1 MTERFPFIGR
11 QAEMEKVEKSLLDW
25 GTTQCLF
32 VYSEDGGIGKTR
44 LLQEIYAKYS
54 GPDYIEKRLLIVPMI
69 DFDDRSVNSR
79 GTLQRKM
86 VSELGDEKFTSY
98 LRRMIDWRK
107 LEAAGVSLQRL
118 EEESQQVRKEF
129 QNCLNRIASTQRIA
143 FLLDTTDKVD
153 GSEIW
158 NFLRTILAESQNMVI
173 IISGRNAKDI
183 YQEYFQTAKFR
194 QVLVPLRPFSSD
206 ESDHYLQIKRLHI
219 KQVFQEETVE
229 KVKLL
234 SKGIPILFD
243 LALERLA
250 QDDRF
255 AEFLDSKPNLYFENL
270 SSENRSESEKI
281 MVSYL
286 ADQRSELTELV
297 LLLAHVYPANR
308 NMLLDLLRLDSLS
321 DVDALLEKALS
332 TVYVK
337 RLPGGRI
344 SLHDEMC
351 RMVNEHVWPIC
362 DPDHYLRK
370 QYSQKAV
377 TFFGKDIQFLLRQM
391 EKEKLSENP
400 SSLETSIALDN
411 LTRRKD
417 NAQIEY
423 LRHLLVV
430 DIEQGVE
437 YYIKT
442 AEDARKVHR
451 LRFAQRL
458 GVCIQAVDA
467 ALDGDKKYK
476 VEISRLKQVID
487 SGYQAVPQVK
497 QALLN
502 LLALNPDAP
511 EKKLEILNLLGR
523 CEELSG
529 NYELA
534 IAYEQEV
541 LTRLNRTEEVVRV
554 LNYLGYIHRL
564 KGDWRKAREYYE
576 QALEN
581 AQQSAKIPQNAV
593 ANIYNN
599 LAYVVCLAGNYVE
612 AQEYCLEAIR
622 IWELLGAASP
632 LGRGYL
638 TRAIIYRDGGN
649 YEEANPYFKKAIEIF
664 KKSEEPDDSKNLVG
678 AYFDYAW
685 SLWFEGDQFAYEE
698 HDIDEAQRLYRASK
712 DYFDQAKLLAENY
725 EVISF
730 LPGIV
735 NQMSNVYWRLNLR
748 EMARHLLTESY
759 ELSKKYNDIRHQV
772 DSLLGFAE
780 FDLEEGK
787 FDRIATY
794 AKELKENY
802 ENRGYE
808 FPLFYGRMKR
818 IQADAALITKNWD
831 VSKELYAIGLAQI
844 SLHGGY
850 GLYFLDREL
859 ARLKNLMREHLSP
872 ATIIEWLNFL
882 KAYWREHA
890 SQNEEKRGK
899 LLGWCSTFINQVKF
913 SQAEHE

>member
-11 QAEMEKVEKSLLDW
+11 QAEMEKVEKSLFDW
-25 GTTQCLF
+25 KTTQCLF

-44 LLQEIYAKYS
+44 LLQEIYSKYS
-54 GPDYIEKRLLIVPMI
+54 GPDYAERRLLIVPTI
-69 DFDDRSVNSR
+69 DFDDRAVNSR

-98 LRRMIDWRK
+98 LRKLVDWRK

-129 QNCLNRIASTQRIA
+129 QHCLNQVALSQRIA
-143 FLLDTTDKVD
+143 FLLDTTDKAE
-153 GSEIW
+153 GNEIW
-158 NFLRTILAESQNMVI
+158 NFIKSLLVESQNIVV

-183 YQEYFQTAKFR
+183 YQEHFQTARFR

-270 SSENRSESEKI
+270 SLESRSESEKI

-286 ADQRSELTELV
+286 ADQRSELSELV
-297 LLLAHVYPANR
+297 LLLAHVYPANK
-308 NMLLDLLRLDSLS
+308 NMLLDLLRLDTPA
-321 DVDALLEKALS
+321 DVDMLLEKALS

-337 RLPGGRI
+337 QLPGGRI
-344 SLHDEMC
+344 ALHDEMC
-351 RMVNEHVWPIC
+351 RMVNEHVWPVC
-362 DPDHYLRK
+362 DPDHYQRR

-377 TFFGKDIQFLLRQM
+377 TFFGKDIQFLAAQM
-391 EKEKLSENP
+391 EKEKSGENP

-423 LRHLLVV
+423 LRHLLIV
-430 DIEQGVE
+430 DIAQGVD

-442 AEDARKVHR
+442 ADDARKVHR

-458 GVCIQAVDA
+458 GTCIQAVNA
-467 ALDGDKKYK
+467 SLDGEKKYK
-476 VEISRLKQVID
+476 VEIARLKQMID
-487 SGYQAVPQVK
+487 DGYQAVPQVK
-497 QALLN
+497 QALLA
-502 LLALNPDAP
+502 LLEHNPDAP
-511 EKKLEILNLLGR
+511 EKKLEIDNLLGR

-541 LTRLNRTEEVVRV
+541 LSKLNRAEEIVRV

-576 QALEN
+576 QALDQ
-581 AQQSAKIPQNAV
+581 AQQSSNIRENAV

-599 LAYVVCLAGNYVE
+599 LAYVVCLAGNYIE

-622 IWELLGAASP
+622 IWELLAATSP

-649 YEEANPYFKKAIEIF
+649 YEQANPYFKKAIEIF
-664 KKSEEPDDSKNLVG
+664 KKSEEPDDLKNLVG

-685 SLWFEGDQFAYEE
+685 SLWFEGDQAYEE
-698 HDIDEAQRLYRASK
+698 SDIDEAQRLYRTSK
-712 DYFDQAKLLAENY
+712 DFFDQAKLLAENY

-748 EMARHLLTESY
+748 EKARQLLNESY

-787 FDRIATY
+787 VDRIPAY

-802 ENRGYE
+802 EDRGYE

-818 IQADAALITKNWD
+818 IQADAALISKNWET
-831 VSKELYAIGLAQI
+831 SKALYAIGLAQI

-859 ARLKNLMREHLSP
+859 VRLKNLMREHLLP
-872 ATIIEWLNFL
+872 AAIIEWLNFL
-882 KAYWREHA
+882 RSYWREHA